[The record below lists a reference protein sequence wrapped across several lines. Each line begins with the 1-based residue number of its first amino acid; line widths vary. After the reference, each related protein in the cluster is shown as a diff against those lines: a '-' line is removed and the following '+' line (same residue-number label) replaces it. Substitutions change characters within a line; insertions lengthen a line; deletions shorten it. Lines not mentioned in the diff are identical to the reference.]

1 MKHHARTAHATESGL
16 VASALGVDVTSGLAE
31 DETERRLAQYGRNV
45 LPATAGRGIR
55 HMLADQLFNVVALLL
70 AAAAI
75 VSWASGDALQA
86 IAIGVVLV
94 LNAIVGVATEWQS
107 GRALEALRNEVRTT
121 SNVRRGGTVH
131 TIDAASLALGDIV
144 LLAAGDRV
152 PADLRV
158 LEAAALRTQESA
170 LTGESA
176 SVAKTVDQVSA
187 DAPIA
192 ERTSMLYLGTMVVAG
207 RGVGLVV
214 ATGGETELGRI
225 GRLVG
230 AIETEPTAL
239 QRRLEQLGRRLVYL
253 VIGIGALVTL
263 SGWLRG
269 EPLFTM
275 MEVGLSLA
283 VAAVPEALP
292 AVTTFI
298 LAFGVLRMARRNA
311 VVRRLSAVETLGST
325 TVICSDK
332 TGTLT
337 MNEMTV
343 VELRG
348 GDGSVVVESAMGE
361 LLELAA
367 LCSEATRSQG
377 DPTEVAL
384 VVAAERQGID
394 VDALRRTNPRLSEE
408 PFEAVTRR
416 MITTHREM
424 AIMKGA
430 PSVVMEACGIS
441 GKERERLLATNADM
455 AGRGLRVLA
464 VAVNRL
470 GKGYSFAGFIGMTDP
485 PRPGVVEAVA
495 AARAAGIH
503 VVMLTG
509 DQVDTARAVSQQ
521 LGIGDRVRHASEI
534 ESVPAEDLPSVV
546 ESTDAFARVSPEE
559 KYRIVE
565 ALQQSGEIVAVTGD
579 GVNDAPAL
587 KKADVG
593 VAMGGR
599 GTEVAKEAADIV
611 LTDDNFATIVA
622 AIEGGRTIYANII
635 KFVHMMFSHNLAEV
649 LMIFVAL
656 LLGWALPLLP
666 LQILWLNLATDVF
679 PAFALAL
686 EPGAPEAMRRP
697 PRDPNEALFSSSL
710 IVLILWQAGVLAMV
724 TLTMYWWAL
733 KAYGPGPHAHTVA
746 LLSLIGMQIGQTFN
760 CRSRTRSAFDGLFA
774 NPHIWYASAA
784 VLGMQVLLFTSE
796 RLMRIVGVVR
806 PAGQDLIAL
815 GASIVLPV
823 AIVELSKL
831 FARRRRESHLVL
843 T

>member
-1 MKHHARTAHATESGL
+1 
-16 VASALGVDVTSGLAE
+16 
-31 DETERRLAQYGRNV
+31 
-45 LPATAGRGIR
+45 
-55 HMLADQLFNVVALLL
+55 MLRDQLVNVVALLL
-70 AAAAI
+70 AVAAI
-75 VSWASGDALQA
+75 VSWVSGDPLQA
-86 IAIGVVLV
+86 GAIGVVLV

-121 SNVRRGGTVH
+121 STVRRSGTVR
-131 TIDAASLALGDIV
+131 TIDAESLALGDIV
-144 LLAAGDRV
+144 LLTAGDRV

-176 SVAKTVDQVSA
+176 SVLKSA
-187 DAPIA
+187 DLVPGDSPVA
-192 ERTSMLYLGTMVVAG
+192 ERASMLYLGTMIAAG
-207 RGVGLVV
+207 RGVGMVV

-225 GRLVG
+225 GRLVD

-253 VIGIGALVTL
+253 VVGIGALVTL

-311 VVRRLSAVETLGST
+311 IVRRLSAVETLGST

-337 MNEMTV
+337 LNEMTV
-343 VELRG
+343 VEVRL
-348 GDGSVVVESAMGE
+348 GDGSVAPEDAARE
-361 LLELAA
+361 LLTFAA
-367 LCSEATRSQG
+367 LCNEATLDQG

-384 VVAAERQGID
+384 VVAAKRQGVD
-394 VDALRRTNPRLSEE
+394 VDELRRAHPRLTEE
-408 PFEAVTRR
+408 PFDAATRR
-416 MITTHREM
+416 MITTYHQL

-430 PSVVMEACGIS
+430 PSVVIEACGVALAES
-441 GKERERLLATNADM
+441 ERLLTINHDM
-455 AGRGLRVLA
+455 ARRGLRVLA
-464 VAVNRL
+464 VAVKRL
-470 GKGYSFAGFIGMTDP
+470 QGAYSFAGFFGMTDP
-485 PRPGVVEAVA
+485 PRPGVIEAVA
-495 AARAAGIH
+495 AAHAAGIR

-509 DQVDTARAVSQQ
+509 DQVATARAVAHQ

-534 ESVPAEDLPSVV
+534 EGVPAEELPSVV
-546 ESTDAFARVSPEE
+546 KSTDAFARVTPEE

-565 ALQQSGEIVAVTGD
+565 ALQRSGEIVAVTGD

-611 LTDDNFATIVA
+611 LADDNFATIVA
-622 AIEGGRTIYANII
+622 AIQGGRTIYANII
-635 KFVHMMFSHNLAEV
+635 KFVHMMFSHNLNEV
-649 LMIFVAL
+649 LTIFVAL
-656 LLGWALPLLP
+656 LLGWPLPLLP

-686 EPGAPEAMRRP
+686 EPGSPDAMRRP
-697 PRDPNEALFSSSL
+697 PRDPKEALFSSSL
-710 IVLILWQAGVLAMV
+710 IVLILWQAGMLAAV
-724 TLTMYWWAL
+724 TLTTYAWAL
-733 KAYGPGPHAHTVA
+733 KAYGAGPHARTVA
-746 LLSLIGMQIGQTFN
+746 LLALIGGQIGHTFN
-760 CRSRTRSAFDGLFA
+760 CRSRIRSAFDGLFA
-774 NPHIWYASAA
+774 NPHIWYASAT
-784 VLGMQVLLFTSE
+784 VLGMQVVLFASAP
-796 RLMRIVGVVR
+796 LMRIVGVVR
-806 PAGQDLIAL
+806 PVGADLIVLA
-815 GASIVLPV
+815 ASMVLAV
-823 AIVELSKL
+823 AIVEGGKW
-831 FARRRRESHLVL
+831 FARLRRLAKVHSGTLDRNGPSEAASRPEA
-843 T
+843 